1 MERLDIE
8 VQYRVA
14 KWIFTNMLFDGDI
27 TFEEYTLI
35 HKKLIEKFNPPTKS
49 LETPGFYI
57 QEVFGDE

>member
-1 MERLDIE
+1 
-8 VQYRVA
+8 
-14 KWIFTNMLFDGDI
+14 MLFDGDI